1 MTGRSSS
8 TVMFYICLGCPR
20 GNSGLEAC
28 KKKKKKRETKKKCS
42 HCSLS
47 LSLLNNVFIKWL
59 SQVSYGHRKRLFL
72 LLTVSLWAR
81 YRGLT
86 QQKRKINTKVSNV
99 QRVVVIQ
106 TASEIYAGMEPLGFH
121 LVEVI
126 TFDRADRAPCCTYLS
141 SRTSLWGPR
150 ADTSAP
156 FKTVRTGQSGS
167 KPKCLKAEEKPLS
180 HKSTDNEATILH
192 NFNKPGNNNLL
203 HLWKSKPTL

>member
-8 TVMFYICLGCPR
+8 TVMFYICLGCLR
-20 GNSGLEAC
+20 GNSGFEAC
-28 KKKKKKRETKKKCS
+28 VKKKKKKCS
-42 HCSLS
+42 HCSL
-47 LSLLNNVFIKWL
+47 LLCLLNNVFITWL
-59 SQVSYGHRKRLFL
+59 SQVSYGHRRRLFL

-86 QQKRKINTKVSNV
+86 QQNRKVNTKDSNV
-99 QRVVVIQ
+99 QRVLAIH

-126 TFDRADRAPCCTYLS
+126 TFDRADWAPCCTYLS

-167 KPKCLKAEEKPLS
+167 KPKCLKAEEKPTSLFAPFS
-180 HKSTDNEATILH
+180 QIH
-192 NFNKPGNNNLL
+192 
-203 HLWKSKPTL
+203 W